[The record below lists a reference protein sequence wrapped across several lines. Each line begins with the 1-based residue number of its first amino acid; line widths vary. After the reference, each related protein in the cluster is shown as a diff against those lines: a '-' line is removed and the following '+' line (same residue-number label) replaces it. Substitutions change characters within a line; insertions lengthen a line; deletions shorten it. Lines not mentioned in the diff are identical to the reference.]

1 MNNYFNDNLY
11 KNYTNPFWI
20 KYEDIIRNM
29 SKEELSF
36 VNKQES
42 VILAKQNL
50 ISVFIDYL
58 FEKEK
63 NNFIAVS
70 EISKQVAE
78 SYLAEIQK
86 ASSNYV
92 SKNEILE
99 NENAELKKRIEE
111 LLKIKEVKDVK
122 W

>member
-1 MNNYFNDNLY
+1 L
-11 KNYTNPFWI
+11 K
-20 KYEDIIRNM
+20 K
-29 SKEELSF
+29 K
-36 VNKQES
+36 
-42 VILAKQNL
+42 
-50 ISVFIDYL
+50 
-58 FEKEK
+58 K
-63 NNFIAVS
+63 NNFIAIS

-78 SYLAEIQK
+78 NYLNEIQK

-122 W
+122 

>member
-29 SKEELSF
+29 SKEELNF

-63 NNFIAVS
+63 NNFIAIS

-78 SYLAEIQK
+78 NYLNEIQK

-122 W
+122 